1 MEWWRQKPNWKE
13 SKWGRGQNVVT
24 SFEMFYCKS
33 EQWNGAVDRGRY
45 KGQVLKRWKI
55 LKHGLHAGRNYPM

>member
-33 EQWNGAVDRGRY
+33 EQWNEAVDKRY
-45 KGQVLKRWKI
+45 KGQVLKR
-55 LKHGLHAGRNYPM
+55 